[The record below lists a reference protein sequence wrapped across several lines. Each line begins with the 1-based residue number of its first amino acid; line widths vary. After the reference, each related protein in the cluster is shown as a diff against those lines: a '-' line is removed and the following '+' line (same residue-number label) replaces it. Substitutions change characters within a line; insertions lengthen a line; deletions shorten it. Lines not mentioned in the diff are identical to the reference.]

1 MVLQVGSALTYSS
14 TTANHGPVVA
24 GTQANK
30 YYCHMVQACL
40 KVPVKFTLL
49 TEIQNNP
56 MVKYTRTYTCPHQIL
71 WLV

>member
-40 KVPVKFTLL
+40 KVPVNFTLL
-49 TEIQNNP
+49 TEQSNG
-56 MVKYTRTYTCPHQIL
+56 
-71 WLV
+71 